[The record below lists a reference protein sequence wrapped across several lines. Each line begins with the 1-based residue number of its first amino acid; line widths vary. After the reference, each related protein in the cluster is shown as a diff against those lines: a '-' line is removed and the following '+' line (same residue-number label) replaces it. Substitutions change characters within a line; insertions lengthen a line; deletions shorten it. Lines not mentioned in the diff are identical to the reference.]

1 MREGYC
7 MSKIDIFNTDK
18 KYNIIYAD
26 PPWEY
31 RQKGSKT
38 KARGTA
44 KQHYATMTTE
54 DICKLPIQDIKT
66 DDAICFMWATFP
78 NIDQALKVM
87 REWGF
92 EYKTASFVWVKKNK
106 KSNSNFWGMGAY
118 TRANAEVCLLGISKK
133 TKAKQCVKSNA
144 VHQIVESPIE
154 AHSKKPNEVRQRI
167 LQLLGDLPRIEL
179 FARQHAEGWDCW
191 GNEV

>member
-1 MREGYC
+1 M
-7 MSKIDIFNTDK
+7 KVDIFNTDK

-31 RQKGSKT
+31 KQKGS
-38 KARGTA
+38 RGTA
-44 KQHYATMTTE
+44 VNHYEVMTTE
-54 DICKLPIQDIKT
+54 DICRLPIMNIKT

-106 KSNSNFWGMGAY
+106 KSNSYFWGMGAY
-118 TRANAEVCLLGISKK
+118 TRANAEICLIGISKK

-154 AHSKKPNEVRQRI
+154 AHSKKPDEVRQRI

-179 FARQHAEGWDCW
+179 FARQYADGWDCW